1 MMAEYPK
8 DILLTEYAINDAY
21 SHICM
26 SNTRVHESFVRI
38 HRGGTGGVHVTLKLD
53 PSIYK

>member
-1 MMAEYPK
+1 MTAEYPK